1 MRIGIYTRK
10 KDSGLPSLNWL
21 DESGFNSFEIY
32 HDVIKFE
39 HEDVTQREG
48 LNTLLFDAEMGHLDA
63 LYVDNL
69 KVISS
74 FTIKILEVLL
84 EFQKMNLPLY
94 YDNGCIKPDDK
105 MIKHFHNHIINQWE
119 QIRKDSEAIN
129 LNQIINNQNNP

>member
-21 DESGFNSFEIY
+21 DETGFNSFEIY

-69 KVISS
+69 KVISN

-84 EFQKMNLPLY
+84 EFQKMNLALY
-94 YDNGCIKPDDK
+94 YDNGCIKPEDR
-105 MIKHFHNHIINQWE
+105 MIQHFHDQIISQWE
-119 QIRKDSEAIN
+119 KIEKDSSKIN
-129 LNQIINNQNNP
+129 LLNNYSTR

>member
-10 KDSGLPSLNWL
+10 KDSGLPSLSWL
-21 DESGFNSFEIY
+21 DESGFNGFEIY

-84 EFQKMNLPLY
+84 EFQKLNMPLY
-94 YDNGCIKPDDK
+94 YDDGCIKPDDK
-105 MIKHFHNHIINQWE
+105 MIKHFHDHIINQWE

>member
-21 DESGFNSFEIY
+21 EESGFNSFEIY

-105 MIKHFHNHIINQWE
+105 MIKHFHDHIINQWE
-119 QIRKDSEAIN
+119 QIRKDSESIN

>member
-10 KDSGLPSLNWL
+10 KDSGLPSLSRL
-21 DESGFNSFEIY
+21 DESGFNGFEIY

-84 EFQKMNLPLY
+84 EFQKLNMPLY
-94 YDNGCIKPDDK
+94 YDDGCIKPDDK
-105 MIKHFHNHIINQWE
+105 MIKHFHDHIINQWE
-119 QIRKDSEAIN
+119 QIIKDSEAIN